1 MKFRAIITCRNAEQW
16 VEKCLRSVLEQQGG
30 HDILIDFTDDAST
43 DGTTER
49 AEAAFFMEERAKNEI
64 QFTSSHDVLSRDR
77 KLTVNSRR
85 FGALENIWH
94 AIQRSQDD
102 EVCIL
107 IGGDDWLS
115 SSEALS
121 RIAREYESG
130 DVWLTYGQQWP
141 FGGQSVRA
149 RVMDRPDARN
159 HDFVWCNPLTWRAP
173 LGKKIRKQDL
183 CFADGTFFPSSGDV
197 ALTIPMVEMAGL
209 ERIRCIEDV
218 IYFYN
223 LHDGNDGTVDK
234 RLQDFCGWY
243 ARSKPRY
250 HRLERLEDAPELDT
264 EETSPL
270 EYGILFMPHSPD
282 VAKTGLSYVD
292 KTLKVG
298 LMERPRQVK
307 L

>member
-1 MKFRAIITCRNAEQW
+1 
-16 VEKCLRSVLEQQGG
+16 
-30 HDILIDFTDDAST
+30 
-43 DGTTER
+43 
-49 AEAAFFMEERAKNEI
+49 
-64 QFTSSHDVLSRDR
+64 
-77 KLTVNSRR
+77 
-85 FGALENIWH
+85 
-94 AIQRSQDD
+94 
-102 EVCIL
+102 
-107 IGGDDWLS
+107 
-115 SSEALS
+115 
-121 RIAREYESG
+121 
-130 DVWLTYGQQWP
+130 
-141 FGGQSVRA
+141 
-149 RVMDRPDARN
+149 MDRPDARN

-209 ERIRCIEDV
+209 ERVRCIEDV
-218 IYFYN
+218 IYFYS

-298 LMERPRQVK
+298 LMERPQQVK

>member
-1 MKFRAIITCRNAEQW
+1 MLFRSGEPY
-16 VEKCLRSVLEQQGG
+16 
-30 HDILIDFTDDAST
+30 
-43 DGTTER
+43 
-49 AEAAFFMEERAKNEI
+49 
-64 QFTSSHDVLSRDR
+64 
-77 KLTVNSRR
+77 
-85 FGALENIWH
+85 
-94 AIQRSQDD
+94 
-102 EVCIL
+102 
-107 IGGDDWLS
+107 DWLS
-115 SSEALS
+115 SPQALT
-121 RIAREYESG
+121 RIAQEYA
-130 DVWLTYGQQWP
+130 DPNVWLTYGQQWP

-149 RVMDRPDARN
+149 RVMDSDKDARN

-173 LGKKIRKQDL
+173 LGKKIRKQDF

-197 ALTIPMVEMAGL
+197 ALTIPMIEMAGL

-223 LHDGNDGTVDK
+223 LHDQNDGTVDK

-298 LMERPRQVK
+298 LMERPQQVK

>member
-30 HDILIDFTDDAST
+30 HDVLIDFTDDAST
-43 DGTTER
+43 DDTKAVVRRTTKDWLTAR
-49 AEAAFFMEERAKNEI
+49 QHAI
-64 QFTSSHDVLSRDR
+64 PPYSSLSQY
-77 KLTVNSRR
+77 TYNTRR
-85 FGALENIWH
+85 IGALENIWH
-94 AIQRSQDD
+94 AIQRSRDD

-115 SSEALS
+115 SPQALT
-121 RIAREYESG
+121 RIAQEYA
-130 DVWLTYGQQWP
+130 DPNVWLTYGQQWP

-149 RVMDRPDARN
+149 RVMDSDKDARN

-173 LGKKIRKQDL
+173 LGKKIRREDF

-197 ALTIPMVEMAGL
+197 ALTIPMIEMAGL

-250 HRLERLEDAPELDT
+250 HKLARLEDEPKLDT

-298 LMERPRQVK
+298 IMERPQQVK

>member
-30 HDILIDFTDDAST
+30 HDVLIDFTDDAST
-43 DGTTER
+43 DDTLLPVARVVNTARPINRIVET
-49 AEAAFFMEERAKNEI
+49 KN
-64 QFTSSHDVLSRDR
+64 DR
-77 KLTVNSRR
+77 RL
-85 FGALENIWH
+85 GALENIWH
-94 AIQRSQDD
+94 AIQRSRDD

-115 SSEALS
+115 SPQALT
-121 RIAREYESG
+121 RIAQEYA
-130 DVWLTYGQQWP
+130 DPNVWLTYGQQWP

-149 RVMDRPDARN
+149 RVMDSDKDARN

-173 LGKKIRKQDL
+173 LGKKIRKQDF

-197 ALTIPMVEMAGL
+197 ALTIPMIEMAGL

-250 HRLERLEDAPELDT
+250 HKLARLEDAPELDT

-298 LMERPRQVK
+298 LMERPQQVK

>member
-30 HDILIDFTDDAST
+30 HEIRIDFTDDAST
-43 DGTTER
+43 DRT
-49 AEAAFFMEERAKNEI
+49 AVLAK
-64 QFTSSHDVLSRDR
+64 SLVRDATDYWTAR
-77 KLTVNSRR
+77 TKRL
-85 FGALENIWH
+85 GALENIWH
-94 AIQRSQDD
+94 ALQRSQDD

-209 ERIRCIEDV
+209 ERVRCIEDV
-218 IYFYN
+218 IYFYS